1 MVFSYTPS
9 GEYKLRSITF
19 PRLNLVSNFRI
30 KGSFSLQ
37 GILLARVLK
46 IGKQKRI
53 GLFEISSYSGHN
65 LLSIY
70 QFIPSFL
77 VIDFKVIFIGKAK

>member
-1 MVFSYTPS
+1 M
-9 GEYKLRSITF
+9 F

-46 IGKQKRI
+46 IGKKKTI
-53 GLFEISSYSGHN
+53 ELFEISSHSGHN
-65 LLSIY
+65 PLPIY
-70 QFIPSFL
+70 QFIASFL
-77 VIDFKVIFIGKAK
+77 AIDFKVIFIGKAK